1 MTDGIST
8 SPRCLY
14 KSNIVDDVIIN
25 KTRQNELIKVFCEY
39 KTEFLI
45 LFDDFFR
52 SQDLPKPSPVLH
64 HFFQYTHL
72 RDAHFYRC
80 KLIEHTVQFSFFKH
94 KDITLLRLD
103 VFDDRTSECLSEE
116 IKIYQECHEKFIKFL
131 KVNFSQEIYSQL
143 YIPEI
148 FYEACKHLQSFFYHQ
163 ETSQN
168 AKYSETDKKK
178 SHLNQEIKKL
188 IKKNIFPELYNDQCN
203 KIPSSSI
210 DDNQGIIWQNFKTSN
225 IAYSQ
230 LCEKS
235 ALFKS
240 TSSRLIEKSAYCS
253 TENTM
258 TNKFDVVFSY
268 CGDNVKEFILL
279 LPYNKSLEMY
289 ELNDQKIQYLT
300 APNINIHKMS
310 LSNITIEKSNLSYG
324 YYFGCILSNISCFES
339 DLSNTIFSNG
349 EINNLFIKKSNI
361 FGASFTNTRIK
372 NLLCEDIMPGRWT
385 TQLVNKHLGYRYT
398 GVFKTLAS
406 IDDKPSRF
414 EILIPLIQT
423 LVRDNVKLN
432 NDVYKEL
439 KKFMHD
445 YDKTSPEMRKYLKS
459 INECMF
465 LMKNIA
471 HHN

>member
-8 SPRCLY
+8 SPHCLY
-14 KSNIVDDVIIN
+14 KSNIADDVIIN
-25 KTRQNELIKVFCEY
+25 KTRQNELVKVFCEY

-52 SQDLPKPSPVLH
+52 SQHLPKPSLVLH

-94 KDITLLRLD
+94 KGITLLRLD

-116 IKIYQECHEKFIKFL
+116 IKIYQECYEKFVKFL
-131 KVNFSQEIYSQL
+131 KANFNQEIYPQL
-143 YIPEI
+143 YTPEI
-148 FYEACKHLQSFFYHQ
+148 FYEACRNLQSFYDHQ

-168 AKYSETDKKK
+168 AKYSAIDKKK
-178 SHLNQEIKKL
+178 SYFNKEIKNL
-188 IKKNIFPELYNDQCN
+188 IKKNIYPELYNEQCN

-240 TSSRLIEKSAYCS
+240 ISSRLIEKSAYCS
-253 TENTM
+253 AENTM
-258 TNKFDVVFSY
+258 TNKFEVVFSY

-289 ELNDQKIQYLT
+289 EL
-300 APNINIHKMS
+300 
-310 LSNITIEKSNLSYG
+310 
-324 YYFGCILSNISCFES
+324 
-339 DLSNTIFSNG
+339 
-349 EINNLFIKKSNI
+349 
-361 FGASFTNTRIK
+361 
-372 NLLCEDIMPGRWT
+372 
-385 TQLVNKHLGYRYT
+385 
-398 GVFKTLAS
+398 
-406 IDDKPSRF
+406 
-414 EILIPLIQT
+414 
-423 LVRDNVKLN
+423 
-432 NDVYKEL
+432 
-439 KKFMHD
+439 
-445 YDKTSPEMRKYLKS
+445 
-459 INECMF
+459 
-465 LMKNIA
+465 
-471 HHN
+471 

>member
-1 MTDGIST
+1 MTNGIST
-8 SPRCLY
+8 SPHCLY

-25 KTRQNELIKVFCEY
+25 KTRQNELVKVFCEY

-52 SQDLPKPSPVLH
+52 SYNLPKPSPVLH

-72 RDAHFYRC
+72 RDAYFYRC
-80 KLIEHTVQFSFFKH
+80 KLIEHTVQFYFFKH
-94 KDITLLRLD
+94 KGITLLRLD

-116 IKIYQECHEKFIKFL
+116 IKIYQECHEKFVKFL
-131 KVNFSQEIYSQL
+131 KANFNHEIYPQL
-143 YIPEI
+143 YTPEI
-148 FYEACKHLQSFFYHQ
+148 FYEACRNLQSFYAHQ

-168 AKYSETDKKK
+168 AKYSAPDKKK

-188 IKKNIFPELYNDQCN
+188 IKKNIFPELYNEQCN

-210 DDNQGIIWQNFKTSN
+210 DDNQGIMWQNFKTSN

-230 LCEKS
+230 LCKKLS
-235 ALFKS
+235 LFKS
-240 TSSRLIEKSAYCS
+240 IPSRLIEKSAYCS
-253 TENTM
+253 TENII

-279 LPYNKSLEMY
+279 LPYNKSLEMH
-289 ELNDQKIQYLT
+289 ELNEQNIQYLT
-300 APNINIHKMS
+300 ALNINIHKML
-310 LSNITIEKSNLSYG
+310 LSNIIIEKSNLSYG
-324 YYFGCILSNISCFES
+324 YYFSCVLSNISCFES

-361 FGASFTNTRIK
+361 FGTSFTNTRIK
-372 NLLCEDIMPGRWT
+372 NLRCEDIMPGRWT

-414 EILIPLIQT
+414 EILIPLVQT

-465 LMKNIA
+465 LSLI
-471 HHN
+471 HI

>member
-8 SPRCLY
+8 SPHCLY

-25 KTRQNELIKVFCEY
+25 KTRQNELVKVFCEY

-52 SQDLPKPSPVLH
+52 SQDFPKPSPVLH

-80 KLIEHTVQFSFFKH
+80 KLIEHTVQFYFLNTKASH
-94 KDITLLRLD
+94 YLD
-103 VFDDRTSECLSEE
+103 WMFLMTETSECLSEE
-116 IKIYQECHEKFIKFL
+116 IKIYQECYEKFVKFL
-131 KVNFSQEIYSQL
+131 KANFNPEIYPQL
-143 YIPEI
+143 YTPEI
-148 FYEACKHLQSFFYHQ
+148 FYEACRNLQSFYAHQ

-168 AKYSETDKKK
+168 AKYSAIDKKK

-188 IKKNIFPELYNDQCN
+188 IKKNIFPELYNEQCN
-203 KIPSSSI
+203 KIPSSSK
-210 DDNQGIIWQNFKTSN
+210 DDNQKITWQNFKTSN
-225 IAYSQ
+225 SAYSK
-230 LCEKS
+230 LCGKLS
-235 ALFKS
+235 LFKS
-240 TSSRLIEKSAYCS
+240 VPSRLIEKSAYCS
-253 TENTM
+253 TENM
-258 TNKFDVVFSY
+258 ATNKFDVVFSY
-268 CGDNVKEFILL
+268 CGDNIKEFILL

-324 YYFGCILSNISCFES
+324 YYYSCVLSNISCFES

-414 EILIPLIQT
+414 EILIPLVQT

-445 YDKTSPEMRKYLKS
+445 YDKTSPEMRKYLQS
-459 INECMF
+459 INESMF

-471 HHN
+471 HQN

>member
-1 MTDGIST
+1 M
-8 SPRCLY
+8 
-14 KSNIVDDVIIN
+14 
-25 KTRQNELIKVFCEY
+25 
-39 KTEFLI
+39 
-45 LFDDFFR
+45 
-52 SQDLPKPSPVLH
+52 
-64 HFFQYTHL
+64 
-72 RDAHFYRC
+72 
-80 KLIEHTVQFSFFKH
+80 
-94 KDITLLRLD
+94 D

-116 IKIYQECHEKFIKFL
+116 IKIYQECYEKFVKFL
-131 KVNFSQEIYSQL
+131 KANFNPEIYPQL
-143 YIPEI
+143 YTPEI
-148 FYEACKHLQSFFYHQ
+148 FYEACRNLQSFYAHQ

-168 AKYSETDKKK
+168 AKYSAIDKKK

-188 IKKNIFPELYNDQCN
+188 IKKNIFPELYNEQCN
-203 KIPSSSI
+203 KIPSSSK
-210 DDNQGIIWQNFKTSN
+210 DDNQKITWQNFKTSN
-225 IAYSQ
+225 SAYSK
-230 LCEKS
+230 LCGKLS
-235 ALFKS
+235 LFKS
-240 TSSRLIEKSAYCS
+240 VPSRLIEKSAYCS
-253 TENTM
+253 TENM
-258 TNKFDVVFSY
+258 ATNKFDVVFSY
-268 CGDNVKEFILL
+268 CGDNIKEFILL

-324 YYFGCILSNISCFES
+324 YYFSCVLSNISCFES

-398 GVFKTLAS
+398 GVSKTLAS

-414 EILIPLIQT
+414 EILIPLVQT

-445 YDKTSPEMRKYLKS
+445 YDKTSPEMRKYLQS
-459 INECMF
+459 INESMF

-471 HHN
+471 HQN

>member
-8 SPRCLY
+8 SPHCLY

-25 KTRQNELIKVFCEY
+25 KTRQNELVKVFCEY

-94 KDITLLRLD
+94 KGITLLRLD
-103 VFDDRTSECLSEE
+103 VFDDITSECLSEE
-116 IKIYQECHEKFIKFL
+116 IKIYQACYEKFIKFL
-131 KVNFSQEIYSQL
+131 KANFNQEIYPEL
-143 YIPEI
+143 YTPEI
-148 FYEACKHLQSFFYHQ
+148 FYEACRNLQSFYDHQ
-163 ETSQN
+163 ETSQK
-168 AKYSETDKKK
+168 AKYSAIVKKK
-178 SHLNQEIKKL
+178 SYFNKEIRNL
-188 IKKNIFPELYNDQCN
+188 IKKNIYPELYNEQCN
-203 KIPSSSI
+203 KIPASST
-210 DDNQGIIWQNFKTSN
+210 DDNQKITWQHFKTSN
-225 IAYSQ
+225 AAYSQ
-230 LCEKS
+230 LCEKLS
-235 ALFKS
+235 LLKS
-240 TSSRLIEKSAYCS
+240 SPSRLIEKSAYCS
-253 TENTM
+253 NENM
-258 TNKFDVVFSY
+258 ITNKFDVVFSY
-268 CGDNVKEFILL
+268 CGDNIKEFILL

-289 ELNDQKIQYLT
+289 ELNELKIQYLT
-300 APNINIHKMS
+300 TPNININKLL
-310 LSNITIEKSNLSYG
+310 LSNVTIKKSNLSHG
-324 YYFGCILSNISCFES
+324 YYFGCVLSNISCFES

-361 FGASFTNTRIK
+361 FGTSFTNTMIK
-372 NLLCEDIMPGRWT
+372 NLRCEDIMPGRWT

-414 EILIPLIQT
+414 EILIPLVQT

-445 YDKTSPEMRKYLKS
+445 YDKTSPEMRKYLQS
-459 INECMF
+459 INESMF
-465 LMKNIA
+465 LIKKIS
-471 HHN
+471 HQD

>member
-1 MTDGIST
+1 M
-8 SPRCLY
+8 
-14 KSNIVDDVIIN
+14 K
-25 KTRQNELIKVFCEY
+25 
-39 KTEFLI
+39 
-45 LFDDFFR
+45 
-52 SQDLPKPSPVLH
+52 
-64 HFFQYTHL
+64 YTHSYIL
-72 RDAHFYRC
+72 LKYFMRPAEISSHFM
-80 KLIEHTVQFSFFKH
+80 LI
-94 KDITLLRLD
+94 RM
-103 VFDDRTSECLSEE
+103 
-116 IKIYQECHEKFIKFL
+116 
-131 KVNFSQEIYSQL
+131 
-143 YIPEI
+143 
-148 FYEACKHLQSFFYHQ
+148 
-163 ETSQN
+163 TSQN
-168 AKYSETDKKK
+168 AKYSAIDKKK

-188 IKKNIFPELYNDQCN
+188 IKKNIFPELYNEQCN
-203 KIPSSSI
+203 KIPSSST
-210 DDNQGIIWQNFKTSN
+210 DDNQQITWQNFKTSN
-225 IAYSQ
+225 SAYSK
-230 LCEKS
+230 LCGKLS
-235 ALFKS
+235 LFKS
-240 TSSRLIEKSAYCS
+240 VPSRLIEKSAYCL
-253 TENTM
+253 TENM
-258 TNKFDVVFSY
+258 ATNKFDVVFSY
-268 CGDNVKEFILL
+268 CGDNIKEFILL

-324 YYFGCILSNISCFES
+324 YYFSCVLSNISCFES

-414 EILIPLIQT
+414 EILIPLVQT

-445 YDKTSPEMRKYLKS
+445 YDKTSSEMRKYLKS

-471 HHN
+471 HQN